1 MRDDNTARACYSG
14 YILKALADIE
24 DDLKNIRG
32 WNRICPILDEES
44 KNLIE
49 RIYWVIKEMKKKT
62 NDKVMDRYGILIF
75 PNDIIDREDGVD
87 EYEYLKKKFE
97 EVRRD

>member
-1 MRDDNTARACYSG
+1 MKDDSTARACYSG

-44 KNLIE
+44 KIQIE
-49 RIYWVIKEMKKKT
+49 RAYRFFEEMKKKT
-62 NDKVMDRYGILIF
+62 CDNVMDRYGILIF
-75 PNDIIDREDGVD
+75 PDDDCEDR
-87 EYEYLKKKFE
+87 KI
-97 EVRRD
+97 